1 MNKRSNNKLDP
12 NKIPRNIIYDMAFLR
27 GQEIKTPG
35 QFYNAVQSQRM
46 QSVSGKKLDII
57 LHNPEV
63 KDKYTPIFADKKCNS
78 C

>member
-1 MNKRSNNKLDP
+1 MNKRSLDP
-12 NKIPRNIIYDMAFLR
+12 NKIPRNIIFDMAFLR

-46 QSVSGKKLDII
+46 QSVTGKKLDII
-57 LHNPEV
+57 LQKPED
-63 KDKYTPIFADKKCNS
+63 KDKFTPVFDDKNCKS